1 MLAKAGAH
9 DPRRLSKRNVGH
21 GGRPCSRRPFA
32 ETAIIPL
39 YRGWPS
45 RFAVWRMASVSD
57 LSNLFPEY
65 DAIRRSAP
73 LSSLLTS
80 VFGVRVDEM
89 DGSLFRPSVRS
100 LVFRLRAL
108 PRLDAEVGYDRHKD
122 RAAASLGEAA
132 ASAPRSDVTQ
142 TSERL

>member
-1 MLAKAGAH
+1 
-9 DPRRLSKRNVGH
+9 
-21 GGRPCSRRPFA
+21 
-32 ETAIIPL
+32 
-39 YRGWPS
+39 
-45 RFAVWRMASVSD
+45 MASVSD

-73 LSSLLTS
+73 LSWLLTN

-100 LVFRLRAL
+100 LVFRLR
-108 PRLDAEVGYDRHKD
+108 PRLDAAVGYDRRKD

-132 ASAPRSDVTQ
+132 ASAPKSDVTQ